1 MVAPQTVFILTPTW
15 GNDPIR
21 RAYFSDGL
29 VHPPTSGDGSLE
41 TQDVTNETLTNFRK
55 SSGLEKPKLSLQN

>member
-1 MVAPQTVFILTPTW
+1 MKRIITSGPIHHNELVGGFKNW

-29 VHPPTSGDGSLE
+29 VQPPTSHVWLLNNLFHPG
-41 TQDVTNETLTNFRK
+41 K
-55 SSGLEKPKLSLQN
+55 IAMA